1 MRVKF
6 KLTAIV
12 VNLYV
17 YFTVQNVNT
26 TFSPGRSFF
35 KFREECTCIN
45 HTLSFEQQVIT
56 LIRVISQNM
65 YGMFMI
71 VHQKFSQEI
80 RSERRRGEEQLELCS
95 LILQTITYF
104 QRTPCETYIFHFAF
118 NLTVTYQFIFFL
130 VHLHQRI
137 LFDPVDVLVCPF
149 FGIFL
154 VTRYTVCLTH
164 RSKPFMTVQLPAEF
178 IVFHRPVLPVDI
190 FSVVVR
196 RLITFMNKEC
206 MLQSVVRP
214 LLFFFA
220 DSDLFQINIRSLHIR
235 TGTVVVEQCFCGI
248 LIFAFLM

>member
-17 YFTVQNVNT
+17 YFTVQNVDT
-26 TFSPGRSFF
+26 AFSPGRSFF

-104 QRTPCETYIFHFAF
+104 QRTPCETLPSLTSSYSFLSIFT
-118 NLTVTYQFIFFL
+118 NGFFL
-130 VHLHQRI
+130 IQSMYWYAHSLAY
-137 LFDPVDVLVCPF
+137 FSSPD
-149 FGIFL
+149 
-154 VTRYTVCLTH
+154 TRYA
-164 RSKPFMTVQLPAEF
+164 LP
-178 IVFHRPVLPVDI
+178 IGVNHL
-190 FSVVVR
+190 
-196 RLITFMNKEC
+196 
-206 MLQSVVRP
+206 
-214 LLFFFA
+214 
-220 DSDLFQINIRSLHIR
+220 
-235 TGTVVVEQCFCGI
+235 
-248 LIFAFLM
+248 